1 MHHVC
6 IKFYPGSSERETD
19 IAEERG
25 ENCRGKMLKWMRS
38 YRLQVRSEELTLE
51 TRREVFRYN
60 RENPLADLVIG
71 KKGDFLFF
79 SFFFNEQLVSL
90 FFAI

>member
-1 MHHVC
+1 M
-6 IKFYPGSSERETD
+6 REKPILQKKEEKT
-19 IAEERG
+19 AEA
-25 ENCRGKMLKWMRS
+25 KMLKWMRS
-38 YRLQVRSEELTLE
+38 YRLQVTSEELTLE

-79 SFFFNEQLVSL
+79 SFF
-90 FFAI
+90 